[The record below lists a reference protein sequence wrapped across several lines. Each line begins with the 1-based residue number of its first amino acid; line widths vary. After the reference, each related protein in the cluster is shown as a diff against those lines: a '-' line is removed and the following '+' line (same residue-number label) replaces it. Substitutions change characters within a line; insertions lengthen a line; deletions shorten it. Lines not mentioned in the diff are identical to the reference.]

1 LIHDKPETSYD
12 TIQKYLR
19 RFKVNQFRLLL
30 KRFTQSQR
38 LCVIRFR

>member
-1 LIHDKPETSYD
+1 LIHDKSETLY

-19 RFKVNQFRLLL
+19 QFKVNRFRLLL